1 MKLTFRMAE
10 KNSTT
15 AWPHIY
21 IYIYYFLIGL
31 LKMDTLN
38 AVLLVLCSST
48 ILRNRFVVC

>member
-15 AWPHIY
+15 ARPH

-48 ILRNRFVVC
+48 ILGNKFVAC